1 MDYVESSLVSGE
13 ILQEAALKSDS
24 KISKGMA
31 KENGNERGR
40 GLERHSEEGMAC
52 GKTLR
57 QERAWEF
64 ESKEVQCGWSTGSKG
79 KRLGK
84 ESESTG

>member
-1 MDYVESSLVSGE
+1 MGARGGGDW
-13 ILQEAALKSDS
+13 
-24 KISKGMA
+24 KGIP
-31 KENGNERGR
+31 
-40 GLERHSEEGMAC
+40 EEGMAC